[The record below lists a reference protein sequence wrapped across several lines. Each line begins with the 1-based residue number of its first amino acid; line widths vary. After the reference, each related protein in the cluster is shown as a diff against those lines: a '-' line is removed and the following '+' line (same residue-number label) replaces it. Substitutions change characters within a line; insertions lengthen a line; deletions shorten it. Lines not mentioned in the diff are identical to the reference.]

1 MWFGNWGCGNFN
13 PIKDKHRKLSESLRT
28 SERNIY
34 TVSFLMESCT
44 RELVGVSGQKVY
56 TSVCISA
63 FEFSFLRM
71 IVEEISSYYKRFCKT
86 SKNQKEKS
94 TYKCTFSF
102 SYYHHSLD
110 HIFSHSIFFY
120 NISLYLKLLENEFS
134 LTMSLMEDIQIVSNF
149 VFFNQDE

>member
-44 RELVGVSGQKVY
+44 RELVGVSGQRVY

-63 FEFSFLRM
+63 FFSFLRM
-71 IVEEISSYYKRFCKT
+71 IVEEISAYYKIFCKT
-86 SKNQKEKS
+86 SKIKRK
-94 TYKCTFSF
+94 
-102 SYYHHSLD
+102 
-110 HIFSHSIFFY
+110 
-120 NISLYLKLLENEFS
+120 KLLISPHSVF
-134 LTMSLMEDIQIVSNF
+134 LTPIIIV
-149 VFFNQDE
+149 